1 MSEWSGKPI
10 EGSGAWGSHRLLSRW
25 LDRRQLEVEQERKL
39 AKIALETGNE
49 VPRQTGHG
57 PLIGSPAELRGI
69 PAVGPRVGGAIRGTR
84 PGDGLK

>member
-1 MSEWSGKPI
+1 MSGNPI
-10 EGSGAWGSHRLLSRW
+10 EGSGPWGSHRLLG
-25 LDRRQLEVEQERKL
+25 EQERKL
-39 AKIALETGNE
+39 AKVALETGNE

-84 PGDGLK
+84 PGDGLE

>member
-1 MSEWSGKPI
+1 MSGKPI

-25 LDRRQLEVEQERKL
+25 LDRRTLEVEQEQKL
-39 AKIALETGNE
+39 AKIALETGNQ

-57 PLIGSPAELRGI
+57 PLVGSPGELRGI
-69 PAVGPRVGGAIRGTR
+69 PAVGRDSGGGAIRGTR